1 MRRTGIAL
9 TALICLYLIA
19 SCATVPKTIFP
30 MGTTDPR
37 DAWAQLLSTRRGFDG
52 VRSFARM
59 RVNEGDRARSFNAR
73 IALDRRGTLQI
84 EGLTPIGTKAFTLHA
99 SGRAVT
105 FVNDL
110 DRTYWTGDLEVLSR
124 LMRLPVAELQARDLG
139 MLLMG
144 LPAGTDSMFDMQGN
158 AESGQFKVEHGP
170 FRYTVAGAGFEDA
183 VAVQGDQRIV
193 FRYAPPRYPAAAVTI
208 LSTTLVN
215 GTGNLTEHL
224 SVVHNEVVKA
234 PEILS
239 APAIEPGYRPGQ
251 PPAALPLE
259 E

>member
-1 MRRTGIAL
+1 MTLVAVLSLLFLLAG
-9 TALICLYLIA
+9 
-19 SCATVPKTIFP
+19 CATVPKTIFP

-59 RVNEGDRARSFNAR
+59 RINEGESSRSFNAR
-73 IALDRRGTLQI
+73 ISVDRRGTLQI

-110 DRTYWTGDLEVLSR
+110 DRTYWSGGLDVLSR
-124 LMRLPVAELQARDLG
+124 LMRLPVADLDSRDLG
-139 MLLMG
+139 MLLIG
-144 LPAGTDSMFDMQGN
+144 LPAGTDSVFDMQGN
-158 AESGQFKVEHGP
+158 AESGQFEIVHGL
-170 FRYTVAGAGFEDA
+170 FRYSVAGAGFEDA

-193 FRYAPPRYPAAAVTI
+193 FRYAPPRYPAAAVTV

-224 SVVHNEVVKA
+224 SVTHNEVVKA
-234 PEILS
+234 TEILS
-239 APAIEPGYRPGQ
+239 APAIEPGYRQGQ
-251 PPAALPLE
+251 PPAALPTE
-259 E
+259 G